1 MNTLPKYITD
11 ERTGLKYE
19 LVGDYYY
26 LAGDDE
32 PDEEIHIGMF
42 GQLRHKY
49 LRENKK
55 CVFTAMFLSGKLM
68 QHLKVTDEQANEM
81 LSQLVSQMAKN
92 EGITERLKQQ
102 DQMKYVQ
109 SMENIH
115 NRAME
120 IVCADMIYA

>member
-11 ERTGLKYE
+11 ENTGLKYE
-19 LVGDYYY
+19 LVGDYYL

-32 PDEEIHIGMF
+32 PEEEIHIGVF

-55 CVFTAMFLSGKLM
+55 CIFTAMLLSGRLM
-68 QHLKVTDEQANEM
+68 QHLKGTDEQAEEM
-81 LSQLVSQMAKN
+81 LSQLVSQMAKA
-92 EGITERLKQQ
+92 EELKAK
-102 DQMKYVQ
+102 DQLKWIGLMK
-109 SMENIH
+109 NIH

-120 IVCADMIYA
+120 IVCADIIYA

>member
-1 MNTLPKYITD
+1 MSDLPKYITD
-11 ERTGLKYE
+11 ENTGLKYE
-19 LVGDYYY
+19 LVGDYYF

-55 CVFTAMFLSGKLM
+55 CIFTAMLLSGKLM
-68 QHLKVTDEQANEM
+68 QHLKETDEHANEM
-81 LSQLVSQMAKN
+81 LSQIVSQMAKA
-92 EGITERLKQQ
+92 EGVTEQLKQQ
-102 DQMKYVQ
+102 DQLKWIGL
-109 SMENIH
+109 MENIH

-120 IVCADMIYA
+120 IVCADIIYV